1 LRLNP
6 AQREARLLMKI
17 IFSEECLKY
26 ASPGHPESP
35 DRVRLAYEHLKNRYE
50 FIEPRPASKADLLLA
65 HSEEHLRRLKSLQF
79 LDFDSPPYP
88 DIYKY
93 AALSA
98 GAAIAA
104 AKENGF
110 SLTRPPGHHA
120 GRSSIAGFCYLN
132 NVAIAVRK
140 LARKTLI
147 VDIDGHH
154 GNGTEEIFLGDAN
167 VTYVSL
173 HRHPLYPGTGLES
186 RDNCHNYPLPASCG
200 DEMYLK
206 TFEKALDSIAPAGVD
221 GVQQVAISAGF
232 DAHES
237 DPLASLGLSSHAY
250 RRIGEIVSKLGVPV
264 FAVLE
269 GGYEGTALGPNIE
282 QLLQGM
288 ARKE

>member
-1 LRLNP
+1 
-6 AQREARLLMKI
+6 MKI
-17 IFSEECLKY
+17 VFSEKCLEY

-35 DRVRLAYEHLKNRYE
+35 DRVRLAHEYLKDGYE
-50 FIEPRPASKADLLLA
+50 FVEPGTASEADLLLV
-65 HSEEHLRRLKSLQF
+65 HSEEHLRRLKSLRF
-79 LDFDSPPYP
+79 LDLDSPPYP

-104 AKENGF
+104 AKKSGF
-110 SLTRPPGHHA
+110 SLMRPPGHHA
-120 GRSSIAGFCYLN
+120 GRSSVAGFCYVN
-132 NVAIAVRK
+132 NVAIAVKK

-173 HRHPLYPGTGLES
+173 HRHPLYPGTGLDS
-186 RDNCHNYPLPASCG
+186 RDNCHNYPLPAFCG
-200 DEMYLK
+200 DEAYLK
-206 TFEKALDSIAPAGVD
+206 TFENALDSIGMD

-250 RRIGEIVSKLGVPV
+250 RRIGEIISKLGVPV

-269 GGYEGTALGPNIE
+269 GGYDGTALGPNIE

-288 ARKE
+288 AQKE